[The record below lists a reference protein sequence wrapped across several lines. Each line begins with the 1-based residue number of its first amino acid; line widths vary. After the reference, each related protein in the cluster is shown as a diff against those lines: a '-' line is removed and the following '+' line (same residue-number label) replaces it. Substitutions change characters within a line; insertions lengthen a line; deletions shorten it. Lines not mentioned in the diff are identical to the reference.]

1 MINMIY
7 DIKLTLEQIQT
18 IFGHL
23 QEGKWKV
30 TNDTI
35 NTILTQK
42 EQQDKELAEK
52 NTVKKNKEIKEE
64 K

>member
-1 MINMIY
+1 MY
-7 DIKLTLEQIQT
+7 DIKLSLEQVQV

-42 EQQDKELAEK
+42 EEQDKILAEK
-52 NTVKKNKEIKEE
+52 NKEDKKEIKEE

>member
-1 MINMIY
+1 MY
-7 DIKLTLEQIQT
+7 DIKLSLEQVQI

-23 QEGKWKV
+23 SEGKWKV

-52 NTVKKNKEIKEE
+52 EIVVEKENKLK
-64 K
+64 